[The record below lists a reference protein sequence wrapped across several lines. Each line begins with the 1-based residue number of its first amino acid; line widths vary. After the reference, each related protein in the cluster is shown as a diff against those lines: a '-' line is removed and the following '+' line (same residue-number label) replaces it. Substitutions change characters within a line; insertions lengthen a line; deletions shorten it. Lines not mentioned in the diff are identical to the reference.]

1 MSNIKSNNHRKIDCR
16 IIDDMYMDFMLS
28 KDDIQTTSNSSKCI
42 SANIAFNNQNAKY
55 VVSNISWDGA
65 KTSDDLL
72 DNIGYTGVDNG
83 FISYD
88 RDRIGNDEFLDLYTN
103 SKFDLSTFGDKFF
116 MSEISGNMHF
126 FQYPI
131 EHEEEYAVLKGG
143 FYQGFFKVDGNDYQ
157 TLPHRIGN
165 EWNFNITLRPRAYE
179 TASNILNKRHPSNAG
194 IFFYIGTRAENKF
207 WELYK
212 RNTEM
217 GSLKEDESSDYC
229 TDYNMTDSNVI
240 KHQYHEDIPN
250 RDNRDDQYAN
260 SCECNA
266 YFEDGFDPYGDV
278 SDDIPNSYC
287 QTSYNTSTVTKIN
300 PSQFNSYDYNETNSC
315 GNVTTGSVPEKTSC
329 LNSYFEDEYT
339 GEGTTVGCDCPEND
353 LAIEDDYIAEQ
364 ISLEGIELTDSK
376 GYKLGEKG
384 FYEIET
390 DNKFI
395 IFNRTK
401 DGFNKNT
408 WKESFTLT
416 LTGKTDAP
424 NINYFPYLNHTSTGY
439 TKDNLSKL
447 IEEHSFAYDVFKD
460 IQNNA
465 FALKINDDGS
475 ISYRYCISDCD
486 TENGFSIKEETSLP
500 GLISNDEWN
509 NIHLKMVRTPNS
521 LMDINDANYKLGKMK
536 IYIYVN
542 GYLKFVSQE
551 LTELNL
557 HRLDDLAERQEGVPY
572 NISIGG
578 GTQGLSERVFLDY
591 YNTTDYILP
600 LERNF
605 GGSFIGDIKSFNFY
619 DCYLPYS
626 TIYQLSQGF

>member
-1 MSNIKSNNHRKIDCR
+1 MANIKSNNHRKIDCR

-28 KDDIQTTSNSSKCI
+28 KDDIQPYSDGSKCI
-42 SANIAFNNQNAKY
+42 SANIAFKKQNSKQ
-55 VVSNISWDGA
+55 VVSNISWNNA
-65 KTSDDLL
+65 KMSVDML

-116 MSEISGNMHF
+116 MSEISGNTHF
-126 FQYPI
+126 LQYPI

-143 FYQGFFKVDGNDYQ
+143 FYQGFFKIDGSNYQ
-157 TLPHRIGN
+157 TLPHRISN
-165 EWNFNITLRPRAYE
+165 EWNFNITLRPREYE
-179 TASNILNKRHPSNAG
+179 TASNILNKRYPNNKG

-212 RNTEM
+212 HNNEM
-217 GSLKEDESSDYC
+217 KDLKEDEASDYC
-229 TDYNMTDSNVI
+229 VDYNLTNSNVI
-240 KHQYHEDIPN
+240 NHQYHEDIPDRN
-250 RDNRDDQYAN
+250 NRDDQYGN
-260 SCECNA
+260 TCTCIS
-266 YFEDGFDPYGDV
+266 YFEDGFDPYDDA
-278 SDDIPNSYC
+278 SDGTTSYC
-287 QTSYNTSTVTKIN
+287 KAMYNTTSVIVKD
-300 PSQFNSYDYNETNSC
+300 PSQFNSYDYNETNDCGGVNCSIPENNSC
-315 GNVTTGSVPEKTSC
+315 T
-329 LNSYFEDEYT
+329 NSYFDDGYT

-364 ISLEGIELTDSK
+364 ISLEGLELTDSK

-395 IFNRTK
+395 IFNHTK

-408 WKESFTLT
+408 WKEGFTLT

-465 FALKINDDGS
+465 FALKINDNGS
-475 ISYRYCISDCD
+475 ISYRYCISDCEA
-486 TENGFSIKEETSLP
+486 ENGFSVKEETTLP
-500 GLISNDEWN
+500 GLVSNDEWH
-509 NIHLKMVRTPNS
+509 NIHIKMVRTPNS
-521 LMDINDANYKLGKMK
+521 LVDGLDKNYQLGKMK

-542 GYLKFVSQE
+542 GFLKFVSQE
-551 LTELNL
+551 LPELNL

-578 GTQGLSERVFLDY
+578 GTQGLSERIFLDY

-605 GGSFIGDIKSFNFY
+605 GGSFIGDIKSFSFY